1 MKVTLVGR
9 KKEKNEL
16 LELFHSERSEF
27 ITVYGRRRVG
37 KTYLINN
44 LFADKYVF
52 KVTAILGENTKEQL
66 GVFAKALAEYSK
78 DELKYPSDWFEAFN
92 ELRKLLEK
100 SNNKRKVIFID
111 EMPWFDTKKS
121 SFIPALEHFWNG
133 WASAQ
138 NNIILIVCGSSA
150 SWIVKKLFRNRGGL
164 HNRITRRILLKPFT
178 LIECRMYAEIL
189 GLPTDELNLLDMYMT
204 FGGIPYYLS
213 LLSKKHSLTQNV
225 NRLCFSPEGE
235 LKDEFDN
242 LYASLFSNASRHIM
256 VVEAL
261 GKKKI
266 GLTRDEIKKLT
277 KIPEGGNLSETLEE
291 LELSGFIRK
300 YTPFARKKKGMLYQ
314 LVDHFTLF
322 YIAFM
327 KEKSSEDPD
336 HWIKKRETQSFRVW
350 RGYAFEQV
358 CLSHV
363 RQIIRAIGIAGVIT
377 HIESWR
383 SEQSDPGAQIDMLI
397 NRNDNVISLC
407 EMKYTDTEFSIT
419 KKHAQEL
426 RNKRTV
432 FIDETET
439 KKAVQIALIT
449 PVGIK
454 RNEYFDI
461 VQSIITTEDLFYE

>member
-1 MKVTLVGR
+1 MKATFVGR

-16 LELFHSERSEF
+16 LDLFHSERSEF
-27 ITVYGRRRVG
+27 ITVYGRRRIG

-44 LFADKYVF
+44 LFADKYIF
-52 KVTAILGENTKEQL
+52 KVTAVLGGSTKEQL
-66 GVFAKALAEYSK
+66 GVFTKALSEYSK
-78 DELKYPSDWFEAFN
+78 DDIKHPSDWFEAFN

-100 SNNKRKVIFID
+100 STGKRKVIFID

-121 SFIPALEHFWNG
+121 RFISALEHFWNG
-133 WASAQ
+133 WASTQ
-138 NNIILIVCGSSA
+138 NNIMLIVCGSAA

-164 HNRITRRILLKPFT
+164 HNRITRRILLQPFT
-178 LIECRMYAEIL
+178 LAECRMYAETL
-189 GLPTDELNLLDMYMT
+189 GLPKDELNLLDMYMT

-213 LLSKKHSLTQNV
+213 LLNTKLSFTQNV

-235 LKDEFDN
+235 LRDEFDN
-242 LYASLFSNASRHIM
+242 LYASLFNNASRHIM

-277 KIPEGGNLSETLEE
+277 KIPEGGNLSVTLEE
-291 LELSGFIRK
+291 LEQSGFIRK

-327 KEKSSEDPD
+327 KEKSSEDSD
-336 HWIKKRETQSFRVW
+336 YWIKKRETQSFRVW

-397 NRNDNVISLC
+397 NRSDNVISLC
-407 EMKYTDTEFSIT
+407 EMKYTDTEFSMT
-419 KKHAQEL
+419 KKHAQDL

-432 FIDETET
+432 FIDETGT
-439 KKAVQIALIT
+439 KKAVQITLIT